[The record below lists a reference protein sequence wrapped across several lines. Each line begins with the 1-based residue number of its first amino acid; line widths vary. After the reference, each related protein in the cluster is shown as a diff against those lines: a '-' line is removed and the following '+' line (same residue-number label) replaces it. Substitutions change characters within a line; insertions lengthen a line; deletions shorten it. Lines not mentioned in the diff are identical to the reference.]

1 MSQLH
6 LSTKKSL
13 KIHPQKF
20 AMWIAIATI
29 IMMFGGFTSGY
40 IVRRSQGMWEV
51 FDMPQ
56 VFIASTIAICL
67 SSLTMLLSLRHYRK
81 AKFGTF
87 RLFLTITLLLGVAFS
102 VMQLAGFYEMHER
115 NLKISGNP
123 SGSFLYIIAGI
134 HILHILGGVITIIY
148 QLIKTRKNEVSEDKI
163 VGLEILS
170 TYWHFV
176 DLLWIYLY
184 VFFTFFR

>member
-1 MSQLH
+1 MSQ
-6 LSTKKSL
+6 TNIQTRKSL

-51 FDMPQ
+51 FEMPQ
-56 VFIASTIAICL
+56 IFIASTIAICL
-67 SSLTMLLSLRHYRK
+67 SSLTMIFALRNYKK
-81 AKFGTF
+81 AQFGTF
-87 RLFLTITLLLGVAFS
+87 RTLMVITLLLGVAFS
-102 VMQLAGFYEMHER
+102 VMQLAGFSEMHQR

-123 SGSFLYIIAGI
+123 SSSFLYIIAGI
-134 HILHILGGVITIIY
+134 HILHILGGVITIAY
-148 QLIKTRKNEVSEDKI
+148 QLIKTRKNELTEDRI

-176 DLLWIYLY
+176 DLLWLYLY
-184 VFFTFFR
+184 VFFIFFR